1 MRFRVFIIGM
11 IGLLMLAVSLFT
23 FISWLGKKIEKSSKK
38 YLLVLMMLVG
48 LVGAG
53 LFGVMSKNYL
63 TLRKNGGVDVEQ
75 TANQVS
81 ESNAKERLM
90 LPTAYST
97 VEATHPSVYVFD
109 KAWNGYKYWM
119 AVTPYPKGDAAK
131 ENPHVFVSND
141 LITWLEPK
149 EGMNPLDEV
158 KSEKMD
164 KDAPLQYNSDTHL
177 VYNEEENR
185 IEVYWRYVDDVNDQV
200 TIYRRNSS
208 DGQSFEPKE
217 IVYQAPRKKADWVS
231 PAFVKDK
238 DGYKVWYV
246 ANGYKMWYRESE
258 DGLNWSEEQEI
269 KMPYAVHADKMY
281 HWHID
286 VQKIDEQY
294 EALVSGFEKQGTEFQ
309 TSDRHVMSLYYSTSK
324 DGKEWKPLKEILAP
338 SHVADAWDGKGL
350 YRSCFVKD
358 KDEYLVFYSGI
369 GFDDTRG
376 IGISHGPNMQSLEG
390 IDYSHLTVGN

>member
-1 MRFRVFIIGM
+1 MYLIKHGMVINIGW
-11 IGLLMLAVSLFT
+11 S
-23 FISWLGKKIEKSSKK
+23 
-38 YLLVLMMLVG
+38 
-48 LVGAG
+48 
-53 LFGVMSKNYL
+53 
-63 TLRKNGGVDVEQ
+63 
-75 TANQVS
+75 
-81 ESNAKERLM
+81 
-90 LPTAYST
+90 
-97 VEATHPSVYVFD
+97 
-109 KAWNGYKYWM
+109 
-119 AVTPYPKGDAAK
+119 VTPYPKGDAAK

-208 DGQSFEPKE
+208 DGQNFEPKE

-246 ANGYKMWYRESE
+246 ANGYRMWYRESK

-281 HWHID
+281 QRHID
-286 VQKIDEQY
+286 VQKIEGQY
-294 EALVSGFEKQGTEFQ
+294 EALVSDSKNKEQNSG
-309 TSDRHVMSLYYSTSK
+309 RLIVMLCRYTTDTSK
-324 DGKEWKPLKEILAP
+324 DGKEWKALKRSLAG
-338 SHVADAWDGKGL
+338 SF
-350 YRSCFVKD
+350 SC
-358 KDEYLVFYSGI
+358 SGCL
-369 GFDDTRG
+369 GW
-376 IGISHGPNMQSLEG
+376 
-390 IDYSHLTVGN
+390 